1 LHDAILYKL
10 QVKGLTA
17 SQVARL
23 IGSLLV
29 FASQKIVH
37 NVQNEMA
44 ESIVPLRK
52 KTKDSLAR
60 QGMWNIRGL
69 LRKGLAEREE
79 KELGAAA
86 KPRAI

>member
-1 LHDAILYKL
+1 
-10 QVKGLTA
+10 
-17 SQVARL
+17 
-23 IGSLLV
+23 
-29 FASQKIVH
+29 
-37 NVQNEMA
+37 MA